1 MIQLSVCRFRNAVEG
16 EKILFCAKMTDL
28 NGEWVEGIAEKKGEA
43 FSVVLANNPDQA
55 IIYNNDDEHK
65 SLISDNLWTLGWYK
79 LRETGPTDATGNNC
93 YNYDGVLAIDDS
105 SVVLIKE
112 FKGAFFL

>member
-1 MIQLSVCRFRNAVEG
+1 M
-16 EKILFCAKMTDL
+16 
-28 NGEWVEGIAEKKGEA
+28 
-43 FSVVLANNPDQA
+43 
-55 IIYNNDDEHK
+55 
-65 SLISDNLWTLGWYK
+65 LGWYK

-112 FKGAFFL
+112 FKGASFLIELVSGQTCTLYESVAVERGDATVRT